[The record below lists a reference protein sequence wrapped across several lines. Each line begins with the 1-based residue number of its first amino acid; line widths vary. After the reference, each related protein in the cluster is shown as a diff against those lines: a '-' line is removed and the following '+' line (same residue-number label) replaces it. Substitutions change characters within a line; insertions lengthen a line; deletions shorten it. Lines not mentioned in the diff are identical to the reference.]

1 MFLRVDKLQ
10 IDLPA
15 PKRQDPNAAAAL
27 QELLGGKYGEMSTLG
42 NYMFQSFN
50 FRSKSKLRP
59 FYSLVA
65 AITAEELGHV
75 ELVSN
80 GVAMLNNGPDNDGDE
95 EDGGDISDAPFEDM
109 KDIRLAAAFLSGGGG
124 AMPVN
129 SNGQSWNNDFITT
142 TGNVVLDLLHNFH
155 LECGARLH
163 KLRVYETLTDPTGRE
178 VCGYLLVRG
187 SVHAHAY
194 ALALKK
200 ITGVEIEK
208 MLPTPN
214 IPLGNIPECQKYLD
228 EGSHRRLYTFSPD
241 DYKEMAGHLGQRR
254 DGAARRSAGRA
265 EGGRR
270 HARRRQDPPAHRRA
284 LGLHAGLCPG
294 GNVRDRHQALQGVA
308 LTGSGRGR
316 SGLSRAFH
324 RQPQAPGSSIGQS
337 VMRFRSSAT
346 VKSSSGPATRS
357 RTEMPAAWTRL
368 GIAGDEGMPPVEVVP
383 LAQQP
388 IGAGLGQPGEAAHG
402 IGRQAHAIGHL
413 GLAVRV
419 VAAAAGSGRR
429 GGCSPHRCTSPRR
442 YPRPRA

>member
-10 IDLPA
+10 VELPA

-95 EDGGDISDAPFEDM
+95 EDGGDISGAPFEDM

-124 AMPVN
+124 AMAVN

-214 IPLGNIPECQKYLD
+214 INLSNIPECQKYLE
-228 EGSHRRLYTFSPD
+228 EGSHRRLYTFSPE
-241 DYKEMAGHLGQRR
+241 DYKTISAIWGQ
-254 DGAARRSAGRA
+254 GEQALPG
-265 EGGRR
+265 
-270 HARRRQDPPAHRRA
+270 DPPGELTVVEGH
-284 LGLHAGLCPG
+284 PDG
-294 GNVRDRHQALQGVA
+294 GKIHQLSGIPSAFTPDYAPEEMMEIAQK
-308 LTGSGRGR
+308 LTK
-316 SGLSRAFH
+316 A
-324 RQPQAPGSSIGQS
+324 
-337 VMRFRSSAT
+337 
-346 VKSSSGPATRS
+346 
-357 RTEMPAAWTRL
+357 
-368 GIAGDEGMPPVEVVP
+368 
-383 LAQQP
+383 AQQ
-388 IGAGLGQPGEAAHG
+388 GAGSL
-402 IGRQAHAIGHL
+402 
-413 GLAVRV
+413 
-419 VAAAAGSGRR
+419 
-429 GGCSPHRCTSPRR
+429 
-442 YPRPRA
+442 

>member
-80 GVAMLNNGPDNDGDE
+80 G
-95 EDGGDISDAPFEDM
+95 
-109 KDIRLAAAFLSGGGG
+109 G
-124 AMPVN
+124 AMAVN

-163 KLRVYETLTDPTGRE
+163 KLRVYETLSDPTGRE

-214 IPLGNIPECQKYLD
+214 INLSNIPECQKYLE
-228 EGSHRRLYTFSPD
+228 EGSHRRLYTFSPG
-241 DYKEMAGHLGQRR
+241 DYKEIAGIWENGEVALPGDPPGELTVV
-254 DGAARRSAGRA
+254 DGMP
-265 EGGRR
+265 EGGKI
-270 HARRRQDPPAHRRA
+270 
-284 LGLHAGLCPG
+284 
-294 GNVRDRHQALQGVA
+294 HQ
-308 LTGSGRGR
+308 LTGVPSAFTPDYAPEEMFEIA
-316 SGLSRAFH
+316 SKLYKASR
-324 RQPQAPGSSIGQS
+324 
-337 VMRFRSSAT
+337 
-346 VKSSSGPATRS
+346 
-357 RTEMPAAWTRL
+357 
-368 GIAGDEGMPPVEVVP
+368 
-383 LAQQP
+383 
-388 IGAGLGQPGEAAHG
+388 
-402 IGRQAHAIGHL
+402 
-413 GLAVRV
+413 
-419 VAAAAGSGRR
+419 
-429 GGCSPHRCTSPRR
+429 
-442 YPRPRA
+442 